1 MDIAA
6 LGAAT
11 QLQSGQ
17 RTQQAG
23 MAGLKSAVAQSQSVV
38 ALLTNAVNQAK
49 QVQTQTAA
57 TPAEQPAPNQS
68 GSERR
73 LARGSIVNILA

>member
-1 MDIAA
+1 MDIGA

-11 QLQSGQ
+11 QLQGGQ

-23 MAGLKSAVAQSQSVV
+23 MASLKAAATQGQSLV
-38 ALLTNAVNQAK
+38 ALLTQATEQVK
-49 QVQTQTAA
+49 QVQTQAA
-57 TPAEQPAPNQS
+57 AAPANAPAPDQS

>member
-11 QLQSGQ
+11 QLQGGQ

-49 QVQTQTAA
+49 QVQTQTA
-57 TPAEQPAPNQS
+57 PAPANEPAPEQS
-68 GSERR
+68 SSERR

>member
-11 QLQSGQ
+11 QLQGGQ

-49 QVQTQTAA
+49 QVQTQAA
-57 TPAEQPAPNQS
+57 PAPANEPAPEQS
-68 GSERR
+68 SSERR

>member
-1 MDIAA
+1 MDIGA

-11 QLQSGQ
+11 QLQGGQ

-23 MAGLKSAVAQSQSVV
+23 MVSLKSAVAQSQSVV
-38 ALLTNAVNQAK
+38 ALLTNAVDQAK
-49 QVQTQTAA
+49 QVQTQAA
-57 TPAEQPAPNQS
+57 AAPANQPAPEQS

>member
-1 MDIAA
+1 MDIGA

-11 QLQSGQ
+11 QLQGGQ

-23 MAGLKSAVAQSQSVV
+23 MVSLKSAVAQSQSVV
-38 ALLTNAVNQAK
+38 ALLTNAVDQAK
-49 QVQTQTAA
+49 QVQTQAA
-57 TPAEQPAPNQS
+57 AAPAHQPAPEQS

>member
-1 MDIAA
+1 MDIGA

-38 ALLTNAVNQAK
+38 ALLANAVSQAK
-49 QVQTQTAA
+49 QMQAA
-57 TPAEQPAPNQS
+57 AAPASQPAPEQS
-68 GSERR
+68 SSERR
-73 LARGSIVNILA
+73 PARGSIVNILA